1 MKKLISLLKAC
12 MSSNMQLFKIKSKS
26 EKKSS
31 RIALPIVLFFI
42 CSFSVW
48 SYANMIMEPLS
59 KANLEYVALTLFVLV
74 SFMLTLVEGIYK
86 SGGLLFNTKDDNLLF
101 SLPIKKSTI
110 LFVRIFKFYLFEV
123 VYNALFMLPAILDMV
138 M

>member
-26 EKKSS
+26 DKKSS

-42 CSFSVW
+42 CCFSVW

-59 KANLEYVALTLFVLV
+59 KANLEYVALTLFVLI
-74 SFMLTLVEGIYK
+74 SY
-86 SGGLLFNTKDDNLLF
+86 
-101 SLPIKKSTI
+101 
-110 LFVRIFKFYLFEV
+110 
-123 VYNALFMLPAILDMV
+123 A
-138 M
+138 